1 MVEPRVRPV
10 GGCVA
15 VAALF
20 ATAAFVMV
28 VVGMA
33 GKTDSG
39 SVLVGLVLV
48 AASALCFPMFSDQG
62 EVRIVVIEFN
72 FLPPQWAMTVG
83 ADFTEKSFVGF
94 IFCVAGDAL
103 GRSFAALLA
112 GRVAIRARG
121 FDVLAE

>member
-1 MVEPRVRPV
+1 MVEFRIRPV
-10 GGCVA
+10 SGAVA

-20 ATAAFVMV
+20 ATAALVMV

-33 GKTDSG
+33 GKTESG

-48 AASALCFPMFSDQG
+48 AARALCFPMFSDQG
-62 EVRIVVIEFN
+62 EVRSVVIECN

-94 IFCVAGDAL
+94 VFYVAGNAL
-103 GRSFAALLA
+103 GRGFAALLA
-112 GRVAIRARG
+112 GRMAIRARG